1 MYSFYDKYIIS
12 SQRQL
17 SSAVLS
23 LSCLEIEG
31 RHINS
36 LSFKKPV
43 HILIEQLY
51 INRFKALKIK
61 ASVRI
66 LRAKLPVHIV
76 VIQT

>member
-1 MYSFYDKYIIS
+1 MNTLNNKYII
-12 SQRQL
+12 RAKHQL

-31 RHINS
+31 WHINS

-61 ASVRI
+61 ASVRM